1 MKFTAI
7 RENHLYGKVYAKGK
21 KASGRLA
28 AVYVLP
34 DLRAKKLAAAN
45 PQKCKI
51 NRIGL
56 TVSKKLG
63 GAVERN
69 RCKRIIR
76 EGWRAVERERSVRCG
91 FLVVIAA
98 RGAALGAKSTDMKQD
113 IERSLE
119 ALGMLSDA

>member
-7 RENHLYGKVYAKGK
+7 GENHLYNKVYARGK
-21 KASGRLA
+21 RQAGRLA
-28 AVYVLP
+28 TVYVLP

-76 EGWRAVERERSVRCG
+76 EAWRAIESERGVRCG
-91 FLVVIAA
+91 FLVVISA
-98 RGAALGAKSTDMKQD
+98 RAQALYAKSTDMKID
-113 IERSLE
+113 LEHSLQ
-119 ALGMLSDA
+119 ALGMLL

>member
-7 RENHLYGKVYAKGK
+7 GENHLYQKVYSRGK
-21 KASGRLA
+21 SRVGKYCV
-28 AVYVLP
+28 VYVLP
-34 DLRAKKLAAAN
+34 DLLANKLAAAN

-76 EGWRAVERERSVRCG
+76 EGWRAVDRERGVRCG
-91 FLVVIAA
+91 FLIVIAA
-98 RGAALGAKSTDMKQD
+98 RGAALRATSADLKNELEK
-113 IERSLE
+113 SLE
-119 ALGMLSDA
+119 ALGMLK

>member
-7 RENHLYGKVYAKGK
+7 GENHLYSKVYAKGK
-21 KASGRLA
+21 KAAGRLCV
-28 AVYVLP
+28 VYVLP

-76 EGWRAVERERSVRCG
+76 EGWRAVERERGVRCG

-98 RGAALGAKSTDMKQD
+98 RAAAFDAKSTEIKKDL
-113 IERSLE
+113 EHSLE
-119 ALGMLSDA
+119 KIGMLL

>member
-7 RENHLYGKVYAKGK
+7 GENHLYQKVYAKGK
-21 KASGRLA
+21 RYVGRLA

-34 DLRAKKLAAAN
+34 DLHAKKIAN
-45 PQKCKI
+45 AHPQKRKI

-63 GAVERN
+63 GAVVRN
-69 RCKRIIR
+69 RCKRIMR
-76 EGWRAVERERSVRCG
+76 EGLRAVIFERSIKCG

-98 RGAALGAKSTDMKQD
+98 RQSAVDASSAEMKKD
-113 IERSLE
+113 IERSLTK
-119 ALGMLSDA
+119 LDMLL

>member
-7 RENHLYGKVYAKGK
+7 GENHLYAKVYARGK
-21 KASGRLA
+21 RNVGRLA
-28 AVYVLP
+28 VVYVLP

-76 EGWRAVERERSVRCG
+76 EGLRALERERSVRCG
-91 FLVVIAA
+91 FLVVITA
-98 RGAALGAKSTDMKQD
+98 RQAALKAKSTDMKKD
-113 IERSLE
+113 LE
-119 ALGMLSDA
+119 LSFETLGMFL

>member
-7 RENHLYGKVYAKGK
+7 GENHLYAKVYARGK
-21 KASGRLA
+21 HSVGRLA
-28 AVYVLP
+28 VVYVLP

-76 EGWRAVERERSVRCG
+76 EAWRQLERERGVRCG
-91 FLVVIAA
+91 FLVVITA
-98 RGAALGAKSTDMKQD
+98 RGAAVGAKTQDMKKD

-119 ALGMLSDA
+119 ALGMLR

>member
-7 RENHLYGKVYAKGK
+7 GENHLYGKVYARGK
-21 KASGRLA
+21 KHAGRLA
-28 AVYVLP
+28 VVYVLP

-76 EGWRAVERERSVRCG
+76 EGLRAVERERTVKCG

-98 RGAALGAKSTDMKQD
+98 RAAALDAKSTDMKID
-113 IERSLE
+113 LERSLE
-119 ALGMLSDA
+119 ALGMVCDA

>member
-7 RENHLYGKVYAKGK
+7 GENHLYAKVYARGK
-21 KASGRLA
+21 RSVGRFA
-28 AVYVLP
+28 VVYVLP

-98 RGAALGAKSTDMKQD
+98 RQAAVTATSADLKKD
-113 IERSLE
+113 IEFSLE
-119 ALGMLSDA
+119 ALGMLL

>member
-7 RENHLYGKVYAKGK
+7 GENHLYQKVYAKGK
-21 KASGRLA
+21 RYVGRLA

-34 DLRAKKLAAAN
+34 DLHAKKIAN
-45 PQKCKI
+45 AHPQKRKI

-63 GAVERN
+63 GAVVRN
-69 RCKRIIR
+69 RCKRIMR
-76 EGWRAVERERSVRCG
+76 EGLRAVVFERGIKCG

-98 RGAALGAKSTDMKQD
+98 RQSAVDASSAEMKRD
-113 IERSLE
+113 IERSLGK
-119 ALGMLSDA
+119 LDMLL

>member
-7 RENHLYGKVYAKGK
+7 GENHLYQKVYSKGK
-21 KASGRLA
+21 NRVGKYCV
-28 AVYVLP
+28 VYVLP
-34 DLRAKKLAAAN
+34 DLHAKALAKAN
-45 PQKCKI
+45 PQKCRI

-69 RCKRIIR
+69 RCKRILR
-76 EGWRAVERERSVRCG
+76 EGWRSVDKERGIKCG

-98 RGAALGAKSTDMKQD
+98 RGAALRATSAD
-113 IERSLE
+113 IKTELENLLESLE
-119 ALGMLSDA
+119 MLR